1 MIGWLIMT
9 LFAIVFLA
17 LILTVTGYAHLAER
31 GVPAMLLG
39 LLFFAASYY
48 SMIGETVMAGLFF
61 LLTVV
66 CTLMYIFYEPIPHE
80 QRRRRR
86 RQSQK

>member
-9 LFAIVFLA
+9 LFAVTFLA
-17 LILTVTGYAHLAER
+17 LVLTVTGYAHLAQR

-39 LLFFAASYY
+39 LLFFTASYY

-61 LLTVV
+61 VLTVIL
-66 CTLMYIFYEPIPHE
+66 TLMYMVYEPLPV
-80 QRRRRR
+80 RSSR
-86 RQSQK
+86 S